1 MARFLLDTNV
11 VSEPTMKQPN
21 EHVLSQIDVHQ
32 SDVVISSNV
41 LHELIYG
48 CERLPESK
56 KRSHIE
62 RYIEEVVLNSIPIL
76 PYDNNAARWHA
87 SERARLTSL
96 GKTPPYVDAQIAA
109 VAATN
114 GFILVTR
121 NLSDFENFDGLDVIT
136 WHK

>member
-62 RYIEEVVLNSIPIL
+62 RYIEEVVLNSIPM
-76 PYDNNAARWHA
+76 
-87 SERARLTSL
+87 
-96 GKTPPYVDAQIAA
+96 
-109 VAATN
+109 
-114 GFILVTR
+114 
-121 NLSDFENFDGLDVIT
+121 
-136 WHK
+136 